1 MPFRRFYCLSE
12 LPATFAARGNDELVC
27 GDAGQGLLGLRG
39 GHVATEPVSAAE
51 GHLQGR
57 AY

>member
-1 MPFRRFYCLSE
+1 MGGVSRVVG
-12 LPATFAARGNDELVC
+12 FAARGNDELVC
-27 GDAGQGLLGLRG
+27 GDAGQGLLGLQG
-39 GHVATEPVSAAE
+39 GHVATEPVPAAE